1 MARRS
6 GRLLLGLLI
15 GGLLIGGLG
24 FLTAGFTSFD
34 PTEWANRFKP
44 VIPEPDD
51 DDDDDTTTDP
61 DDTTDP
67 DEEEQPLDPQPEI
80 YRIVWTANVN
90 LTINDLEAEYY
101 EIIDGDQED
110 IKIIDIIKSD
120 YYHDGFTAR
129 LSIVSQFT
137 LPVYLIQDSSY
148 DKLVFYAFT
157 FNDDLDV
164 DFDISLDYGV
174 NVLALGLCEDY
185 YVPEFKLISHRP
197 FKASDFETPE
207 EPAPQARHI
216 GVQMAFGID
225 GRQELN
231 VVLTPAN
238 ADVNLSF
245 SVDKTEVIVN
255 KTGYKSADVYVTNYF
270 AGYATI
276 TVTDSISGKT
286 GTGKVYSYGKTIL
299 VSSWDLVQ
307 GYHGGFIVSNSSDPR
322 ESGGPHNVVAAG
334 TVDYGL
340 SYYNSTGEFLPLV
353 HDTDDYFYSG
363 DWIHLIDTV
372 YFHVAYNGS
381 FAPKIK
387 NTSDNNAIYS
397 KSNDVAKAPGVAQ
410 TIIEVELVEGYNDI
424 LIIGGETGGSVLA
437 ALTLVYAQEVSN
449 MSVPDLTFIS

>member
-67 DEEEQPLDPQPEI
+67 DEDELGYNLLIIIPATASRYEFYETRFDEGFMFTSEVINLVEELVFITVTKDKIQAYFNYGEDHMVTKIGIYHEVNNDYEFVYFEEIELGYSYDFTDNLTKVVDNALVLDPVITEI
-80 YRIVWTANVN
+80 
-90 LTINDLEAEYY
+90 
-101 EIIDGDQED
+101 
-110 IKIIDIIKSD
+110 
-120 YYHDGFTAR
+120 
-129 LSIVSQFT
+129 
-137 LPVYLIQDSSY
+137 
-148 DKLVFYAFT
+148 
-157 FNDDLDV
+157 
-164 DFDISLDYGV
+164 
-174 NVLALGLCEDY
+174 
-185 YVPEFKLISHRP
+185 
-197 FKASDFETPE
+197 PE

-245 SVDKTEVIVN
+245 SVDKTEVIVE

-299 VSSWDLVQ
+299 VSSSNLVQ
-307 GYHGGFIVSNSSDPR
+307 GYNGGFIVSNSSDPT

-353 HDTDDYFYSG
+353 HKSSDSFYSG

-437 ALTLVYAQEVSN
+437 ALTLVYAQAVSN